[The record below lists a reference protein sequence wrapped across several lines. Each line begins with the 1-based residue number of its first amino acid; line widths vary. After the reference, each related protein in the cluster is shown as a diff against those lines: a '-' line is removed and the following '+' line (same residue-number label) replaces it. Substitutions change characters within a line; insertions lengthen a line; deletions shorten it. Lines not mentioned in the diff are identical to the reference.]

1 MSVFTI
7 ADLHLSLNGNKP
19 MDVFPG
25 WEGYLPKLEKNWRA
39 VVRPEDT
46 VVLPGD
52 LSWAMS
58 LEEAVA
64 DFGFLESLPGH
75 KIVLKGNHDYW
86 WTTMR
91 KMNAFLQAHAYATIT
106 ILHNTAVAVGGIA
119 VCGSRG
125 WFFDDTEAGDRKI
138 LLREA
143 GRLETSIQQAEK
155 TGLEPVVFLHYPP
168 VYSGNECEEL
178 LDVLLRHHIRR
189 CYYGHLHGRAAATAV
204 QGEYRGICLRL
215 VSADSLRFAPIV
227 VESCG
232 L

>member
-7 ADLHLSLNGNKP
+7 ADLHLSLGSDKP

-39 VVRPEDT
+39 VVTPEDT

-64 DFGFLESLPGH
+64 DFTFLQSLPGR
-75 KIVLKGNHDYW
+75 KLLLKGNHDYW
-86 WTTMR
+86 WTTMH
-91 KMNAFLQAHAYATIT
+91 KMNAFLQAHGFSTLTIV
-106 ILHNTAVAVGGIA
+106 HNSAVEVGSIA

-125 WFFDDTEAGDRKI
+125 WIFDDSSAGDRKI

-143 GRLETSIQQAEK
+143 GRLETSIIAAEK
-155 TGLEPVVFLHYPP
+155 TGREPVAFLHYPP
-168 VYSGNECEEL
+168 VCGGGECAEIME
-178 LDVLLRHHIRR
+178 VLLSHHIRR
-189 CYYGHLHGRAAATAV
+189 CYYGHLHGRAAAGAV
-204 QGEYRGICLRL
+204 QGDYRGIALRL
-215 VSADSLRFAPIV
+215 VSADSLRFAPIAV
-227 VESCG
+227 DSGES
-232 L
+232 

>member
-7 ADLHLSLNGNKP
+7 ADLHLSLGGDKP

-25 WEGYLPKLEKNWRA
+25 WEGYLPRLEKNWRA
-39 VVRPEDT
+39 VVTPEDT

-52 LSWAMS
+52 LSWAMG

-64 DFGFLESLPGH
+64 DFDFVESLPGR
-75 KIVLKGNHDYW
+75 KIILKGNHDYW

-91 KMNAFLQAHAYATIT
+91 KMNEFLKAHGYATIT
-106 ILHNTAVAVGGIA
+106 ILHNAAATAGGIA

-125 WFFDDTEAGDRKI
+125 WFFDDTAAGDRKI

-143 GRLETSIQQAEK
+143 GRLDTSIREAEK
-155 TGLEPVVFLHYPP
+155 TGFEPVVFLHYPP
-168 VYSGNECEEL
+168 VYSGNECTEILEI
-178 LDVLLRHHIRR
+178 LLRHHIRR

-204 QGEYRGICLRL
+204 QGEYRGIRLRL

-227 VESCG
+227 VE
-232 L
+232 

>member
-7 ADLHLSLNGNKP
+7 ADLHLSLGSDKP

-39 VVRPEDT
+39 VVTPEDT

-58 LEEAVA
+58 LEEAVS
-64 DFGFLESLPGH
+64 DFDFVENLPGR
-75 KIVLKGNHDYW
+75 KIILKGNHDYW

-91 KMNAFLQAHAYATIT
+91 KMNEFLKAHGYATVT
-106 ILHNTAVAVGGIA
+106 ILHNAAVTAGGIA

-125 WFFDDTEAGDRKI
+125 WFFDDTAAGDRKI

-143 GRLETSIQQAEK
+143 GRLDTSIREAEK

-168 VYSGNECEEL
+168 VYSGNECEEIL
-178 LDVLLRHHIRR
+178 EVLLRHHIRR

-204 QGEYRGICLRL
+204 QGEYRGILLRL
-215 VSADSLRFAPIV
+215 VSADSLRFAPLV
-227 VESCG
+227 VG
-232 L
+232 